1 MGSIEQ
7 SAKKRREKQNLQ
19 KAVLGAIGVTGLL
32 AVAIVA
38 PNALQLLKYLPKGKY
53 QLDGRVRSATMRLRE
68 KGLITFETKNGN
80 TYARLTPKGRAA
92 VILEQ
97 EKAVLQN
104 RKNGKKKK
112 WDGQW
117 RMVIFDI
124 PERRRAIRLRL
135 TNALREIGFL
145 RLQNSVWVYPYDCEE
160 LIALFKVELKTGKDI
175 LYGVV
180 AELEYDSRVREYFGL
195 RTKRV

>member
-1 MGSIEQ
+1 MGPIEQ

-19 KAVLGAIGVTGLL
+19 KAVLGAVGVTGML
-32 AVAIVA
+32 AVAVMA
-38 PNALQLLKYLPKGKY
+38 PNVLQLLKYLPKGKY
-53 QLDGRVRSATMRLRE
+53 QLDGRVRSAATRLRE

-80 TYARLTPKGRAA
+80 KYACLTQKGRAE
-92 VILEQ
+92 VVLEQ
-97 EKAVLQN
+97 EKAILKN
-104 RKNGKKKK
+104 HTNGKKKK

-124 PERRRAIRLRL
+124 PERRRATRLRL
-135 TNALREIGFL
+135 TSALREIGFL

-160 LIALFKVELKTGKDI
+160 LITLFKVELKTGKDI

-180 AELEYDSRVREYFGL
+180 AELEYDSPVREHFGL
-195 RTKRV
+195 RTKNA